1 MNTLVENE
9 NTVIR
14 QNIKEIMDIYSTD
27 DQKSKYKFQQIYY
40 FKNYINFILF
50 YIYLFLFIGLLLLFI
65 ITKKAMSMSILF
77 RIVIMSL
84 FLVLLITPIFS
95 FF

>member
-14 QNIKEIMDIYSTD
+14 QNIKDIRDVYSTD
-27 DQKSKYKFQQIYY
+27 DQKSKYKSQQIYY

-50 YIYLFLFIGLLLLFI
+50 YIYLFLFIGLIFLFI

-77 RIVIMSL
+77 RIVVMSFFIFLL
-84 FLVLLITPIFS
+84 FIPVFS

>member
-14 QNIKEIMDIYSTD
+14 KNIKDIRDIYSTD

-77 RIVIMSL
+77 RIVIVSL